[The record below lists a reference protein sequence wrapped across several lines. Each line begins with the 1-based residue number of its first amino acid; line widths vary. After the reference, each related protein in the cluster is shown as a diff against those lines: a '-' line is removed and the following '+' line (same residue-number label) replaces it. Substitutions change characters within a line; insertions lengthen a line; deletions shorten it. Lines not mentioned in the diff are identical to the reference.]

1 MLKHTK
7 YKTQGIQT
15 LEHTFRMNKQG
26 RRLIDFN
33 LVHIEKMII
42 VEKVLRN
49 NVVILFL
56 FIPLLL
62 PVKADW

>member
-1 MLKHTK
+1 
-7 YKTQGIQT
+7 
-15 LEHTFRMNKQG
+15 MNKQG

-62 PVKADW
+62 PIKADW